1 MKEMKT
7 FFVTL
12 ILLVSVSLTSCI
24 DGGDDSSSSWDL
36 FKYGTVVQSAL
47 GGVAVYTDDGLTLSL
62 SNPSAIKY
70 TDGTYPTRIAGY
82 YKLATGETLQTGK
95 TNYTVSFVTGNLIIT
110 KNFTQKP
117 DTLKK
122 NYSITSI
129 DGYYIA
135 NSYATLFLSFPYK
148 TGSNVSFDMYT
159 QKVGNDTLYVA
170 LNYTN
175 GGSDDNSGYQV
186 SQIPYS
192 FKLPSNIEIQ
202 PKNDSIW
209 VKVSAKGINGT
220 LVGKARCKYMY

>member
-24 DGGDDSSSSWDL
+24 DGGDDSSSWDF
-36 FKYGTVVQSAL
+36 FKYGTVVQSAF
-47 GGVAVYTDDGLTLSL
+47 GGVAVYTDDGLTLTL
-62 SNPSAIKY
+62 SNPSVIKY
-70 TDGTYPTRIAGY
+70 TDGTYPTRVAGY

-95 TNYTVSFVTGNLIIT
+95 TNYTVSFVTGNLIVT
-110 KNFTQKP
+110 KNFNQKP
-117 DTLKK
+117 DTIKK
-122 NYSITSI
+122 SYSITSI

-135 NSYATLFLSFPYK
+135 NSYATVFLSFPYK
-148 TGSNVSFDMYT
+148 TASNVSFDMYT
-159 QKVGNDTLYVA
+159 QRVGNDTLYVA

-175 GGSDDNSGYQV
+175 GGSDDNSGNLI